1 MIPGHYSVTDLVL
14 ILAVDFLQEILNVLI
29 LALPL
34 CDQGERAWLL
44 CFPDGSDSKESAC
57 NAGDLGLIPG
67 SEKSP
72 GEKNGKPLQYSCL
85 GNPMDRGAWWA
96 IYSP

>member
-44 CFPDGSDSKESAC
+44 FP
-57 NAGDLGLIPG
+57 
-67 SEKSP
+67 
-72 GEKNGKPLQYSCL
+72 
-85 GNPMDRGAWWA
+85 
-96 IYSP
+96 